1 MNSASAQQP
10 ERAGL
15 SSTSCR
21 MLDLRD
27 AVFVEWERRVRELLA
42 KADQLPHPILIDT
55 LPEFYNDI
63 AEALTRD
70 FPRHDG
76 VEGSSLAAEHGGERA
91 RVTTYDQEAL
101 IREYQ
106 LFRWVIYDVLHREG
120 VTLSRTEVLVIDA
133 SIDTAIQEAVAEF
146 ALVHSTLRERFAAA
160 LTHDLRGP
168 LGTVSS
174 ALELI
179 QRLDDPARMKALAG
193 RALENV
199 RRMDGMI
206 HELLDTMAFHSGQ
219 NIALELCEF
228 DMREVVG
235 EVQAATGAVGE
246 SRLVVQ
252 DGPAVRGWW
261 DRSAMKRTVENLV
274 SNALKY
280 GSADTPITISTDDV
294 LGRLRLAVHNEG
306 APIPPGEQERI
317 FQMYRRSETARSAQ
331 AHGWGIGLPYVRAV
345 AESHGGSIGL
355 DSHPGRGTT
364 FSIDVP
370 LDCRPFHGSPTT
382 G

>member
-1 MNSASAQQP
+1 MNPATAH
-10 ERAGL
+10 GL
-15 SSTSCR
+15 SPTSRR

-27 AVFVEWERRVRELLA
+27 AVFVEWERRVRELVA

-55 LPEFYNDI
+55 LPEFYRNI
-63 AEALTRD
+63 AEALTPD

-76 VEGSSLAAEHGGERA
+76 VEGNSLAAEHGGERA
-91 RVTTYDQEAL
+91 RITAYDQEAL

-106 LFRWVIYDVLHREG
+106 LFRWVVYDVLYREG
-120 VTLSRTEVLVIDA
+120 VALSRTEVLVIDA

-146 ALVHSTLRERFAAA
+146 ALVHSALRERFAAA

-174 ALELI
+174 ALEVIL
-179 QRLDDPARMKALAG
+179 RLDDPARMKTLAG

-219 NIALELCEF
+219 NLGLELSEF
-228 DMREVVG
+228 DMREVVA
-235 EVQAATGAVGE
+235 EVQAGTGASGE
-246 SRLVVQ
+246 ARLFAQ
-252 DGPAVRGWW
+252 DGLAVRGWW
-261 DRSAMKRTVENLV
+261 DRSAMKRTLENLV

-280 GSADTPITISTDDV
+280 GSPETPITIDARPMH
-294 LGRLRLAVHNEG
+294 GRLRLAVHNEG
-306 APIPPGEQERI
+306 APIPPAEQERI
-317 FQMYRRSETARSAQ
+317 FQMYRRLETARSGQ

-355 DSHPGRGTT
+355 DSHAARGTT
-364 FSIDVP
+364 FIIDIP
-370 LDCRPFHGSPTT
+370 LDCRPFQGSPTIA
-382 G
+382 